1 MKQIFKYF
9 INIVKAIPVFLLNTY
24 FSSLYL
30 HINKITSN
38 NCLQHNNKKTFIERT
53 RIGVKRGLTT
63 PTLSKEMLEFQI
75 KPLIRILR
83 VVGGMSFI
91 CILNPTYKL
100 HGIFL

>member
-1 MKQIFKYF
+1 MKKRFKSF
-9 INIVKAIPVFLLNTY
+9 INIVKAIPVLNTY
-24 FSSLYL
+24 FSSISH

-53 RIGVKRGLTT
+53 WIGVKRGLTT
-63 PTLSKEMLEFQI
+63 PTLSKEMLEFQR

-91 CILNPTYKL
+91 CILNYNAPRK
-100 HGIFL
+100 I